1 MSEEEAAATA
11 AAFGPDIVFDLGD
24 EIAGTREFWALVSA
38 TDGSGI
44 AIDNVKAKDELRI
57 IDASGICSF
66 SKGKAKLVRS
76 IVTVAAKVAAD
87 ATGIGLWKTATDSM
101 RAELDKH
108 GDDDAAAKR
117 RDAFGQEIGGG
128 GDVAKEEGGLIVCLP
143 AATGMVYSSGK
154 VRRGDNKKQPPEGA
168 FFLERGETEP
178 KKIPRAGV
186 IRIGAFDSNFKDNAG
201 CYEIKFSLTRPGVGA
216 SEDA

>member
-1 MSEEEAAATA
+1 MSEEEAVAT

-24 EIAGTREFWALVSA
+24 EVAGTREFWALVSA

-44 AIDNVKAKDELRI
+44 AIDNVKANDQLQI

-87 ATGIGLWKTATDSM
+87 AAGIGLWKTATDSM

-108 GDDDAAAKR
+108 GDDDSAAKR
-117 RDAFGQEIGGG
+117 RDAFGREIGGG

-143 AATGMVYSSGK
+143 PRNGNGL
-154 VRRGDNKKQPPEGA
+154 
-168 FFLERGETEP
+168 LER
-178 KKIPRAGV
+178 K
-186 IRIGAFDSNFKDNAG
+186 
-201 CYEIKFSLTRPGVGA
+201 GA
-216 SEDA
+216 SGRQ